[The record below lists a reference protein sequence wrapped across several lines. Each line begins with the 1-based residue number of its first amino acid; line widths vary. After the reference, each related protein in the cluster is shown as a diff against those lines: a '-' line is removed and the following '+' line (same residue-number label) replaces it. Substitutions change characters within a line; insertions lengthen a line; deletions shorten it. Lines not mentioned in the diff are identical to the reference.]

1 MDARP
6 ACVYVEVRKGTA
18 TASAPF
24 LILVPR
30 HDCPASSTVT
40 ESDLKFLVADLFL
53 KGDRA
58 YPLAADTDLLEEGIC
73 DSLGLVTLVTELER
87 RHPGLRIL
95 DQDVTRANFGS
106 IGAILNYLS
115 VPR

>member
-1 MDARP
+1 M
-6 ACVYVEVRKGTA
+6 
-18 TASAPF
+18 
-24 LILVPR
+24 
-30 HDCPASSTVT
+30 T
-40 ESDLKFLVADLFL
+40 ESELRLLVADLFL

-87 RHPGLRIL
+87 RIPGLRIL

-106 IGAILNYLS
+106 VRSILTYLS
-115 VPR
+115 VQR